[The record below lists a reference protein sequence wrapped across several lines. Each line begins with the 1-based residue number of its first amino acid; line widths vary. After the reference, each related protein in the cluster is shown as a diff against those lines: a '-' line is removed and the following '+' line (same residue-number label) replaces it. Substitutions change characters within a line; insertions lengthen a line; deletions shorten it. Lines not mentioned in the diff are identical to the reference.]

1 MKKSSCAPEAG
12 KRIFSSDRLNCVSMK
27 VCVNMSELRCD
38 IRGKTVEGGGGGWG
52 EKKKKKSGGGRGEML
67 MHLGRAGAHFEIRH
81 DTGADTKPSFA
92 AAEISR
98 R

>member
-38 IRGKTVEGGGGGWG
+38 IRGKTVQGG
-52 EKKKKKSGGGRGEML
+52 EKKKKRVVGGE
-67 MHLGRAGAHFEIRH
+67 E
-81 DTGADTKPSFA
+81 KC
-92 AAEISR
+92 
-98 R
+98 

>member
-38 IRGKTVEGGGGGWG
+38 IRRKTVEGGGEKEKKEWWG
-52 EKKKKKSGGGRGEML
+52 ERRNANALGEGRSTL
-67 MHLGRAGAHFEIRH
+67 
-81 DTGADTKPSFA
+81 
-92 AAEISR
+92 
-98 R
+98 

>member
-38 IRGKTVEGGGGGWG
+38 IRGKTVEGGGGG
-52 EKKKKKSGGGRGEML
+52 KKKKKKRVVGGE
-67 MHLGRAGAHFEIRH
+67 E
-81 DTGADTKPSFA
+81 KC
-92 AAEISR
+92 
-98 R
+98 

>member
-38 IRGKTVEGGGGGWG
+38 IRGKTVEGGGGSGG
-52 EKKKKKSGGGRGEML
+52 EEKEKKWWGRGEML

>member
-38 IRGKTVEGGGGGWG
+38 IRGKTVEGGGVGVGEEK
-52 EKKKKKSGGGRGEML
+52 EKKRVVGGE
-67 MHLGRAGAHFEIRH
+67 E
-81 DTGADTKPSFA
+81 KC
-92 AAEISR
+92 
-98 R
+98 

>member
-38 IRGKTVEGGGGGWG
+38 IRGKTVEGGGGG
-52 EKKKKKSGGGRGEML
+52 
-67 MHLGRAGAHFEIRH
+67 RAGAHFEIRH

>member
-38 IRGKTVEGGGGGWG
+38 IRRKTVEGGGG

>member
-38 IRGKTVEGGGGGWG
+38 IRRKTVEGGGGREKEKKEWWG
-52 EKKKKKSGGGRGEML
+52 ERRNANALGEGRSTL
-67 MHLGRAGAHFEIRH
+67 
-81 DTGADTKPSFA
+81 
-92 AAEISR
+92 
-98 R
+98 

>member
-38 IRGKTVEGGGGGWG
+38 IRGKTVEGGGGGRKRKKRVVGG
-52 EKKKKKSGGGRGEML
+52 EEKC
-67 MHLGRAGAHFEIRH
+67 
-81 DTGADTKPSFA
+81 
-92 AAEISR
+92 
-98 R
+98 

>member
-38 IRGKTVEGGGGGWG
+38 IRGKTVEGGGGGGGEEKEKKEWWG
-52 EKKKKKSGGGRGEML
+52 ERRNANALGEGRSTL
-67 MHLGRAGAHFEIRH
+67 
-81 DTGADTKPSFA
+81 
-92 AAEISR
+92 
-98 R
+98 

>member
-38 IRGKTVEGGGGGWG
+38 IRGKTV
-52 EKKKKKSGGGRGEML
+52 GGGRVVGGE
-67 MHLGRAGAHFEIRH
+67 E
-81 DTGADTKPSFA
+81 KC
-92 AAEISR
+92 
-98 R
+98 

>member
-38 IRGKTVEGGGGGWG
+38 IRGRTVEGGGGGGRKRKKRMVGG
-52 EKKKKKSGGGRGEML
+52 EEKC
-67 MHLGRAGAHFEIRH
+67 
-81 DTGADTKPSFA
+81 
-92 AAEISR
+92 
-98 R
+98 

>member
-38 IRGKTVEGGGGGWG
+38 IRGKTVEGGK
-52 EKKKKKSGGGRGEML
+52 EKKKRVVGGE
-67 MHLGRAGAHFEIRH
+67 E
-81 DTGADTKPSFA
+81 KC
-92 AAEISR
+92 
-98 R
+98 

>member
-38 IRGKTVEGGGGGWG
+38 IRGKTVEGGGGGEEK
-52 EKKKKKSGGGRGEML
+52 EKKKEWWGERRNANALGEGRSTL
-67 MHLGRAGAHFEIRH
+67 
-81 DTGADTKPSFA
+81 
-92 AAEISR
+92 
-98 R
+98 